1 MITNEKDFR
10 DFINR
15 TNMSLHSY
23 QCMLKIG
30 YFDAPASK
38 GHHLAEKGGLVKHS
52 VNVTRELLKLTET
65 MGVSWPREESPYLV
79 GLLHDLVKC
88 RCYRV
93 VADAEQ
99 DGNGDDSK
107 RATTR
112 FEYVQPEYPGHGI
125 ASVMI
130 AAELGIELRP
140 EEIAAITYHMGMFG
154 VGKEYTDREFNAA
167 LAKYPQQIIAT
178 HCADWWAARVT
189 EEGVFEQQAH
199 DSKTGGAA

>member
-1 MITNEKDFR
+1 MNIENMPSGFYLRSAGLDELAVANLKDV
-10 DFINR
+10 
-15 TNMSLHSY
+15 
-23 QCMLKIG
+23 G

-38 GHHLAEKGGLVKHS
+38 GHHLALKGGLVTHS

-65 MGVSWPREESPYLV
+65 MGVKWPREESPYLV

-99 DGNGDDSK
+99 DGW
-107 RATTR
+107 
-112 FEYVQPEYPGHGI
+112 EYVQTEYPGHGV

-130 AAELGIELRP
+130 AAELGIDLRP

-154 VGKEYTDREFNAA
+154 VGREYTDKEFNAA
-167 LAKYPQQIIAT
+167 LAKYPQHIIAT

-189 EEGVFEQQAH
+189 EEGVFAVADKEKSQ
-199 DSKTGGAA
+199 TGGVR